1 MSYHKYYCSSCNT
14 YAELLI
20 KPVETDRKG
29 YVDDSKG
36 YSCSYSYLASSLTED
51 QIKDLKDW
59 EDPRDFEKYETIDF
73 TTSGEIPLSVD
84 CIFCDSGKL
93 EKTISEIQG
102 WVKGICF
109 TNKERER
116 KFYEKGM
123 DKQQAT
129 EFYKQ
134 SMEASKERI
143 QSGGVHYKQVVPD
156 MNHMRKTGQAKK
168 VSDKKKKE
176 RVDNIAKMN
185 QHIHKAAGIDPLKKP

>member
-1 MSYHKYYCSSCNT
+1 MAFHQYLCNDCNT
-14 YAELLI
+14 EFEL
-20 KPVETDRKG
+20 
-29 YVDDSKG
+29 
-36 YSCSYSYLASSLTED
+36 
-51 QIKDLKDW
+51 QIGLFEGKYILYIHPSIEEEKALWDAGK
-59 EDPRDFEKYETIDF
+59 DPRDSII
-73 TTSGEIPLSVD
+73 EIPLPGLPENPPCTNCGSENT
-84 CIFCDSGKL
+84 GKL
-93 EKTISEIQG
+93 MHETGG

-134 SMEASKERI
+134 SMEASKERM
-143 QSGGVHYKQVVPD
+143 QTGGTHYKQVVPD
-156 MNHMRKTGQAKK
+156 MNYMRKTGQVKK

-176 RVDNIAKMN
+176 RIDNIAKMN